1 MSYDRKRAI
10 DLGAINLGDLLTA
23 AGYSS
28 ILSQLTAAQSNQ
40 LQRYLDAQVVDP
52 SVQNAANAILRKGTK
67 YYGQLVVTD
76 PEAQRKADRTM
87 REYIPVNQLDDTV
100 RIDLSKALDP
110 KALAPTT
117 DNPDEAAYLD
127 TVRKLLD
134 QRGVWLRIAWKYVHD
149 PDDPSRW
156 IIDGKHFEV
165 FLSLGARG
173 DAIPTKTG
181 RIDREAL
188 LSTQLI
194 GANYY
199 TRVDTGPVQRALD
212 AQVKTL
218 RSQIEYG
225 MALHQEMTKIRNDAA
240 IGVVAISDVLG
251 GADFPSFNIWEGPNA
266 LVLRAM
272 NMINAGRTWGAGN
285 MLVVAAISVR
295 NTADL
300 LNTYIDKTTSGA
312 ARSVKVL
319 KVART
324 AGKVAEVGLAVMSG
338 AALVTGAGAASGVA
352 AGDAAVDALAEKE
365 LGKYLARNPEIAGEL
380 NSVKLVPGPRGTVLG
395 NIKGGHSAGGG
406 TGFHKW

>member
-1 MSYDRKRAI
+1 MGYDRKRAM
-10 DLGAINLGDLLTA
+10 DLGAVDLGELLTT
-23 AGYSS
+23 AGFSS
-28 ILSQLTAAQSNQ
+28 ILAQLTAAQRNQ

-52 SVQNAANAILRKGTK
+52 AVQNAANAILRKGTK
-67 YYGQLVVTD
+67 YYGSLVVTD

-100 RIDLSKALDP
+100 RIDLSKALDA

-117 DNPDEAAYLD
+117 DNPDEAAYLE
-127 TVRKLLD
+127 TVRKMLD
-134 QRGVWLRIAWKYVHD
+134 QRGVWLRIAWKYVHA

-165 FLSLGARG
+165 FLSLGPRG

-181 RIDREAL
+181 RIDRQAL
-188 LSTQLI
+188 LSTEII

-199 TRVDTGPVQRALD
+199 TKVDTGPVQRTLD
-212 AQVKTL
+212 EQVRTL

-225 MALHQEMTKIRNDAA
+225 MALHAEMTKIRNDAA

-251 GADFPSFNIWEGPNA
+251 GADFPSYDIWDGPNA

-272 NMINAGRTWGAGN
+272 TLNNAGRTWGAGN

-295 NTADL
+295 NAADL
-300 LNTYIDKTTSGA
+300 LNKYIDKTTAGA

-338 AALVTGAGAASGVA
+338 TALIAGAGTASTAV

-365 LGKYLARNPEIAGEL
+365 LAKYLARNPELAGEL

-395 NIKGGHSAGGG
+395 NMKGGHSAGYG